1 MESMYNLTDRADNC
15 GTLRDFVPFALFK
28 KRENHPWRSVNFSK
42 VAGCKPVTLL
52 KLTFLHGCFSRF
64 LN

>member
-28 KRENHPWRSVNFSK
+28 KRENHPWRSVNFNK
-42 VAGCKPVTLL
+42 VADTK
-52 KLTFLHGCFSRF
+52 SRQLF
-64 LN
+64 